1 MKSRLMC
8 VIAVVCLVSAPFA
21 VAGGSDIGFKGVG
34 PVVGFVSPN
43 GGIGSTIGFGAV
55 ADLGWITPQIGL
67 EADAL
72 YWSKSYDVGADYKWT
87 YSQFYI
93 AAIAKYY
100 FAMNKGSKI
109 EPYAG
114 GGLGLV
120 MGKVKSEYS
129 GPTYGYDE
137 LYNVNTSVSHTNLTI
152 MLVGGAKMPLSP
164 KMDGFAEVRYS
175 TASDLADIW
184 GIFVG
189 VIFKLN

>member
-1 MKSRLMC
+1 
-8 VIAVVCLVSAPFA
+8 
-21 VAGGSDIGFKGVG
+21 
-34 PVVGFVSPN
+34 
-43 GGIGSTIGFGAV
+43 
-55 ADLGWITPQIGL
+55 
-67 EADAL
+67 
-72 YWSKSYDVGADYKWT
+72 
-87 YSQFYI
+87 
-93 AAIAKYY
+93 
-100 FAMNKGSKI
+100 MNKDSKI

-120 MGKVKSEYS
+120 MGSVKTEYS
-129 GPTYGYDE
+129 GPTYGYDA

-189 VIFKLN
+189 VIFKLK